1 PGLPLGAA
9 PMAYAVFDRFLRF
22 NPKDPQWANRDRFV
36 LSAGH
41 GSALLYALLHMYGYD
56 LPLDEVK
63 NFRQWGSKTPGHPE
77 YGHTP
82 GVEATTGPLGQ
93 GFVMG
98 VGMAMTE
105 RYLAAQYGSDVVD
118 HYVYAIVSDGDLM
131 EGASSEAASL
141 AGTLKLGKM
150 IYLYDDNEISIEG
163 RTDLSFT
170 ENVGAR
176 FEAYGWQVLHVADGN
191 DVDAISAAIEAA
203 QLETEKPSLIVVVT
217 HIGYGSPKEDT
228 AGAHGE
234 PLGAEAMAATRAKL
248 GWPEET
254 FFVPA
259 EAAAHMAEA
268 GVRGA
273 ALQAEWA
280 ARLDSLRATKGA
292 EIKRFED
299 AMAGVL
305 PANWDAGVPEFK
317 AADGAQA
324 TRNASGIVLNA
335 IAKGL
340 GNMLGGSADLAP
352 SNKSNLKDCGEY
364 GTDCACCGS
373 NIHYGVRELAMG
385 GIVNGMALHG
395 GVIPY
400 GATFMVFSDF
410 VRPAMR
416 LAALMQTHCVEIFTH
431 DSIGVGEDGPTHQPV
446 EQLWAARLIPGFT
459 VYRPADANE
468 TAECWKQAI
477 LRQEPSLLA
486 LTRQNLPT
494 LDLDQYPVRE

>member
-1 PGLPLGAA
+1 
-9 PMAYAVFDRFLRF
+9 
-22 NPKDPQWANRDRFV
+22 
-36 LSAGH
+36 
-41 GSALLYALLHMYGYD
+41 
-56 LPLDEVK
+56 
-63 NFRQWGSKTPGHPE
+63 
-77 YGHTP
+77 
-82 GVEATTGPLGQ
+82 
-93 GFVMG
+93 
-98 VGMAMTE
+98 
-105 RYLAAQYGSDVVD
+105 
-118 HYVYAIVSDGDLM
+118 
-131 EGASSEAASL
+131 
-141 AGTLKLGKM
+141 
-150 IYLYDDNEISIEG
+150 
-163 RTDLSFT
+163 
-170 ENVGAR
+170 
-176 FEAYGWQVLHVADGN
+176 
-191 DVDAISAAIEAA
+191 
-203 QLETEKPSLIVVVT
+203 
-217 HIGYGSPKEDT
+217 
-228 AGAHGE
+228 
-234 PLGAEAMAATRAKL
+234 
-248 GWPEET
+248 
-254 FFVPA
+254 
-259 EAAAHMAEA
+259 
-268 GVRGA
+268 
-273 ALQAEWA
+273 
-280 ARLDSLRATKGA
+280 
-292 EIKRFED
+292 
-299 AMAGVL
+299 MAGVL

-477 LRQEPSLLA
+477 LRKEPSLLA

-494 LDLDQYPVRE
+494 LDLDQYPVKEGVKRGGYILADAADPKLILLATGSEVELALKAQAQLAGEGLAARVVSMPAVELFEEQEAAYKASVLTPGVPKLAIEAGSTLGWYKYVGCQGAVIGLDHFGASAPAKTVFEKFGFTVENVVATAKSLL